1 MKIQK
6 LAFAPVLAAGMLFG
20 LPAHAVPSLQLD
32 IAGGSYVGGSD
43 QTVYSNGNSFS
54 LYAYGLAGSVS
65 LTDSFYLA
73 MALVPQTGPASSSI
87 GSFTYAINGGS
98 ASTVNVTSD
107 MTYGVPPLELTLAA
121 QGHDGGDLGQH
132 SIYETFYKQ
141 VSFNFSSGQ
150 QSGIYNTQ
158 DDAGSGPIS
167 GSGMYYV
174 KFDIDLGGLPA
185 SSGYGIHFDLYNTQ
199 LGKKPGDIDAK
210 DFAPFSHDAQGMVTT
225 PVPEPETYAMLLAGL
240 GLMGFVARRRRL
252 PHTA

>member
-20 LPAHAVPSLQLD
+20 MPAHAVPSLQLD
-32 IAGGSYVGGSD
+32 IAGGTYVGGDD
-43 QTVYSNGNSFS
+43 QTVYSSSGSFS
-54 LYAYGLAGSVS
+54 LYAYGLAGDVS
-65 LTDSFYLA
+65 TTNTYFLA

-98 ASTVNVTSD
+98 ANTVNVTGD
-107 MTYGVPPLELTLAA
+107 MTYGVPPLELLAA
-121 QGHDGGDLGQH
+121 HDGGDLGQH
-132 SIYETFYKQ
+132 GIYETFYKQ
-141 VSFNFSSGQ
+141 VSFSFSSSQ
-150 QSGIYNTQ
+150 QSGVYDTQ

-167 GSGMYYV
+167 GTGMYYV
-174 KFDIDLGGLPA
+174 KFDIDLGGLP
-185 SSGYGIHFDLYNTQ
+185 SGSGYGIHFDLYNTQ

-210 DFAPFSHDAQGMVTT
+210 DFAPFSHDAQGMTT
-225 PVPEPETYAMLLAGL
+225 AVPEPETYAMLLAGL